1 MKDKQ
6 ICRLFL
12 CYRNEG
18 KSATVAA
25 AFKTYA
31 EAKSTK
37 SKAPDIECFYSD
49 AESVGNYITDIP
61 NKLAQC
67 DYMIIFAD
75 KNITAGF
82 LHDDGS
88 VNEDCVTA
96 KEFCEAE
103 KLRQIGELKLVL
115 VNIDGYKFKES
126 DAANI
131 EKVFSN
137 ARTLNNDSVVSWT
150 KLNENRY
157 STSTYEQCF
166 DKLLKG
172 VLQNSATA
180 KPRKTRKTVADKE
193 AAACIP
199 YDLKDR
205 LNKYYR
211 TQFAENMYIRLD
223 DIAAGD
229 GDSDNQAEIEDTF
242 SDLYVSFSAS
252 PHEFPPTEEER
263 SLSLDESRRFLR
275 PIDDENDLIDW
286 GHIIPQRFK
295 LRRVLFAQTVLD
307 LENNVAA
314 VKNKAPTSF
323 AENYENVPNES
334 FVGKNTE
341 HSEIKKR
348 NLLLLGRAGQG
359 KTTLMQYLA
368 LFNWAHMLKNSGD
381 EFTYGE
387 RFLSGINYSK
397 PNSGSFMPR
406 ITFKIKLAVYDKYT
420 SFVNERSI
428 NSELLSFDHYIEY
441 LLWCAENDKK
451 PYGTK
456 NNADEDGSLSCWI
469 SETAKDNHAHKEVC
483 AMLDRA
489 PMLILFDGL
498 DEVKLNRRSVIDNIK
513 QFVRRTGKDG
523 SNIITVTT
531 TRKEKSEE
539 IKDKDSFTDFELL
552 DLDETE
558 VERFVKKYLSA
569 KWKQNS
575 EEKIAE
581 IMSYYEQKEY
591 EKLMQTPLEVTMICM
606 VFNAYNSMPKSI
618 EKLYDRYV
626 TMYVQREKHK
636 EYAEQGKKQES
647 QEFFGRSYTD
657 NLINDFLNAIGY
669 ELEYRSSGVTEE
681 DAIEIAKRTN
691 IDEDGEQKH
700 DIDDPQYFKRLVDI
714 VFTRLSFFDCDNTNV
729 PAVYSLD
736 NHHASVREY
745 LAARYFVKN
754 RSDGDKL
761 DFARRV
767 LIEQEHSPQHWGI
780 FKFLLELMIDD
791 TQLMKRLLTKL
802 LDDCALTDSHH
813 DNALPN
819 VVCALKSTHFGAK
832 IATKLMCE
840 ERIFND
846 RTNYKKPLLQGALEI
861 LLLDGALDS
870 ENIKRIIT
878 FAFINGLSEHLYLSI
893 EGKLSDN
900 IITDDLIETIA
911 YLAVFPDRGE
921 INKAEYPKLAKM
933 ISSGNYLDL
942 FFGRFFDTQYFGDL
956 EKSIIKDETILKGL
970 FKDLKKC
977 GKALNVSL
985 DCDRT
990 LKCDNKEKFLTVEF
1004 IRELF
1009 IHPRDIF
1016 DDCFSD
1022 ELFNHL
1028 YDTADEI
1035 DRLFL
1040 DSPYWQIISTLE
1052 RKNFCTFDDNDE
1064 NLLDFYFYY
1073 RASNKNDEAFAM
1085 AINLCKKHGLL
1096 GTSAILECI
1105 KDFNKT
1111 SFTEFVKNLSS
1122 GIWDDE
1128 FFTLFGSSKRW
1139 AYMRSLRGIC
1149 AHPTFIMLER
1159 RLCDNE
1165 RLAKIDECAELLFQI
1180 LEENKRLTLAE
1191 SFSAFD
1197 DGIACRITMSNSTN
1211 ENHLKLIERC
1221 SFTDYAQQAFIF
1233 SGLEWKNRFPARSSD
1248 KKNKI
1253 HGTYGDA
1260 IRDKNYENL
1269 RPQLAKILADPP
1281 DKKVYHT
1288 VCILNFLLAYPQ
1300 CGISEL
1306 AEYSNFPIKD
1316 YADVIKN
1323 ELHYRYSE
1331 ENKKFIKSK
1340 QYDLPDE
1347 QSEVLFNG
1355 CPEYKTIVDRLATL
1369 AIDSPD
1375 FFTYFKQVFSM
1386 LINSRA
1392 FIENFNT
1399 DGLNG
1404 KYPNDPFLHLIISLK
1419 NWRKNYDLQSP
1430 GFDSTCGLI
1439 ANYIRDCAKTDLF
1452 DSPQATNTV
1461 LLRFIIHNF
1470 KRDGATIKLVS
1481 KILEKLPTDEHY
1493 ISVRKEAQD
1502 YLAASLKFNKDKLL

>member
-12 CYRNEG
+12 CYRNQG
-18 KSATVAA
+18 TSATVAA

-31 EAKSTK
+31 EAKNAKLKTTG
-37 SKAPDIECFYSD
+37 IECFYSG
-49 AESVGNYITDIP
+49 EEPIGNYITDIP
-61 NKLAQC
+61 NKLARC

-82 LHDDGS
+82 LNDDGS
-88 VNEDCVTA
+88 VNESCVTA
-96 KEFCEAE
+96 IEFCEAE
-103 KLRQIGELKLVL
+103 KLRQQGKIRLALI
-115 VNIDGYKFKES
+115 NIDGYKLNDS
-126 DAANI
+126 DASNI
-131 EKVFSN
+131 EKVFST

-150 KLNENRY
+150 KLNENIY
-157 STSTYEQCF
+157 SAPTHEQCF
-166 DKLLKG
+166 DRLLKG
-172 VLQNSATA
+172 VRQNSATA
-180 KPRKTRKTVADKE
+180 KPRKPRRQNAAAKE
-193 AAACIP
+193 TAACISSE
-199 YDLKDR
+199 LEAQ
-205 LNKYYR
+205 LVEYYR
-211 TQFAENMYIRLD
+211 TQFTENMYIRLD
-223 DIAAGD
+223 DIATGD

-242 SDLYVSFSAS
+242 SDLYVSFYAS
-252 PHEFPPTEEER
+252 PHEFPLTEEEKKTSS
-263 SLSLDESRRFLR
+263 SLASSRNFLR
-275 PIDDENDLIDW
+275 ALDIENDSIS
-286 GHIIPQRFK
+286 QRFRT
-295 LRRVLFAQTVLD
+295 RRSLFAQTVLD
-307 LENNVAA
+307 LENSIAA
-314 VKNKAPTSF
+314 VESKAHTA
-323 AENYENVPNES
+323 AENYENMPNDS

-341 HSEIKKR
+341 HSEIRKR

-368 LFNWAHMLKNSGD
+368 LFNWANMIKNSGG
-381 EFTYGE
+381 EFSYGE
-387 RFLSGINYSK
+387 RFLSGIKTS
-397 PNSGSFMPR
+397 SRQFTPR
-406 ITFKIKLAVYDKYT
+406 ITFKIKLAIYDKYT
-420 SFVNERSI
+420 SFI
-428 NSELLSFDHYIEY
+428 NAQHPYSELLSFDRYIEY

-456 NNADEDGSLSCWI
+456 NNADEAEALSDWI
-469 SETAKDNHAHKEVC
+469 RETQKHNRAHKEVS
-483 AMLDRA
+483 AMLYNK
-489 PMLILFDGL
+489 PVLILFDGL

-558 VERFVKKYLSA
+558 VSRFVKKYISA

-581 IMSYYEQKEY
+581 IMSYYERKEY

-606 VFNAYNSMPKSI
+606 VYNAYNSMPKSI

-636 EYAEQGKKQES
+636 EYSEQGKKQES
-647 QEFFGRSYTD
+647 QEFFGRPYTD

-681 DAIEIAKRTN
+681 EAIEIAKRTN
-691 IDEDGEQKH
+691 IDEGGEQKH

-736 NHHASVREY
+736 NHHASVCEY
-745 LAARYFVKN
+745 LAARYFVEN

-761 DFARRV
+761 DFAIRV
-767 LIEQEHSPQHWGI
+767 LIEQERSPQHWGI
-780 FKFLLELMIDD
+780 FKFLLELMID
-791 TQLMKRLLTKL
+791 TPTIMKMLLAKL
-802 LDDCALTDSHH
+802 LDDCTLNDSHH
-813 DNALPN
+813 DNASPN

-840 ERIFND
+840 ERMFND
-846 RTNYKKPLLQGALEI
+846 RPNYKKPLLQGALEI
-861 LLLDGALDS
+861 LLLDGAMDS
-870 ENIKRIIT
+870 ENIKRIIS
-878 FAFINGLSEHLYLSI
+878 FAFTNGLFEHLYLSI

-900 IITDDLIETIA
+900 RITDDLIETIA

-921 INKAEYPKLAKM
+921 INETEYPKLAKI
-933 ISSGNYLDL
+933 ISSGDYLDL
-942 FFGRFFDTQYFGDL
+942 FFGRLFDTQYFGDL
-956 EKSIIKDETILKGL
+956 EKSIIKDETILKAL
-970 FKDLKKC
+970 FEDLKKH

-985 DCDRT
+985 DSDRT
-990 LKCDNKEKFLTVEF
+990 LICDNKEKFLTVEF
-1004 IRELF
+1004 IRKLF
-1009 IHPRDIF
+1009 IQPRDIF
-1016 DDCFSD
+1016 DDYYSD
-1022 ELFNHL
+1022 ELFGDL
-1028 YDTADEI
+1028 YKTADEI
-1035 DRLFL
+1035 DRLFI
-1040 DSPYWQIISTLE
+1040 DSPYWQIVSTLE
-1052 RKNFCTFDDNDE
+1052 RKSFSAFGVDDE
-1064 NLLDFYFYY
+1064 NLLNFYFNY
-1073 RASNKNDEAFAM
+1073 RDTQKDAR
-1085 AINLCKKHGLL
+1085 AIDMLVALCKKHDLP
-1096 GTSAILECI
+1096 GTAAMFECI
-1105 KDFNKT
+1105 KDFNRS

-1122 GIWDDE
+1122 GMWDKE
-1128 FFTLFGSSKRW
+1128 FFALFGSSKRW
-1139 AYMRSLRGIC
+1139 AFLRSLHGIC
-1149 AHPTFIMLER
+1149 AHPTFVMVDR

-1165 RLAKIDECAELLFQI
+1165 RLAKIDECAELLFRI
-1180 LEENKRLTLAE
+1180 LEDDKRLTLEE
-1191 SFSAFD
+1191 SFRAFD

-1211 ENHLKLIERC
+1211 ENHIKLIDRC
-1221 SFTDYAQQAFIF
+1221 SFTDYVQQAFIF
-1233 SGLEWKNRFPARSSD
+1233 SGLEWKNRFPARPSD
-1248 KKNKI
+1248 NINKI
-1253 HGTYGDA
+1253 HGTYCDA
-1260 IRDKNYENL
+1260 IKDKDYENL
-1269 RPQLAKILADPP
+1269 RPQLAKTLAAPP
-1281 DKKVYHT
+1281 DKKVYHV

-1306 AEYSNFPIKD
+1306 AEYSKFPIKD

-1323 ELHYRYSE
+1323 ELYYRYSE
-1331 ENKKFIKSK
+1331 TNKNSIRSN

-1355 CPEYKTIVDRLATL
+1355 CPGYKTVVDRLATL
-1369 AIDSPD
+1369 ALESPD
-1375 FFTYFKQVFSM
+1375 FFTYFKQAISM
-1386 LINSRA
+1386 LISSGE
-1392 FIENFNT
+1392 FITNFDT

-1404 KYPNDPFLHLIISLK
+1404 RYPDDPFLHFIISLK
-1419 NWRKNYDLQSP
+1419 NWRKNSDLQSP

-1439 ANYIRDCAKTDLF
+1439 ANDIRDCAKTDLF
-1452 DSPQATNTV
+1452 DSPQATCTV